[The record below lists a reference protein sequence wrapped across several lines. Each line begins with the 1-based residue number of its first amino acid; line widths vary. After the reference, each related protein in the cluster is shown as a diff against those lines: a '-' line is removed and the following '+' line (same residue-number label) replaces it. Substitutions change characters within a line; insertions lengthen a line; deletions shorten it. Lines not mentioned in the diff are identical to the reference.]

1 MTVSSNQRRYPAFPE
16 TMGSDNSI
24 RSNPPKVGF
33 SIRHAPTIGAS
44 RRNACQHGRMSLADE
59 AKGLYHYNATDRAD
73 VVVVVI
79 GGQGSRYAYNTGSQI
94 TTETACHG
102 QRLDDS
108 NPLAMD
114 RTLRFSTTFSD
125 HPADA
130 VQCKYAYDNPRVADW
145 LARDPLVERVDIN
158 LYSHVRNTPTL
169 FIDAHGQFT
178 ITAHP
183 APGYESGASL
193 GDCGNFV
200 YEIVWQIAPDSDP
213 DKGGTIVQYVNVSF
227 DIELRD
233 GQSFTPSRPDPNWW
247 PFYESWGIR
256 KDNDITGSIPDD
268 RFSMPQISTC
278 SRGTIVIDAAVTY
291 YNGKENPP
299 PGFVATGEPPGG
311 RLPVSRNPP
320 PTEWGEGD
328 GWLTRRVVAT
338 WDCCSGHGKTSVSI
352 Q

>member
-59 AKGLYHYNATDRAD
+59 AKGLYHYNATDRDD

-145 LARDPLVERVDIN
+145 
-158 LYSHVRNTPTL
+158 
-169 FIDAHGQFT
+169 
-178 ITAHP
+178 
-183 APGYESGASL
+183 
-193 GDCGNFV
+193 
-200 YEIVWQIAPDSDP
+200 
-213 DKGGTIVQYVNVSF
+213 
-227 DIELRD
+227 
-233 GQSFTPSRPDPNWW
+233 
-247 PFYESWGIR
+247 PFYESRGIR
-256 KDNDITGSIPDD
+256 KDNDITGSTPDD

-278 SRGTIVIDAAVTY
+278 SKGTIVIDAAATY
-291 YNGKENPP
+291 YDGKESPP
-299 PGFVATGEPPGG
+299 PGFVVTGKPPGG
-311 RLPVSRNPP
+311 RLPGSRNPP

-328 GWLTRRVVAT
+328 GWLARRVVAT